1 MYASRVVTFYIF
13 KENYFCT
20 WHFIS
25 FRSSY
30 PYLTPVLLSQFLK
43 MLISKTAIQNDLL
56 MSIITVTM
64 SGNWS
69 VIILYFLLSF
79 CVCFLSLL
87 LLMVTLLPGKCISS
101 PQTSCFLWADLRDPA
116 PSPPKTRKSALFVCS
131 LLFVVVERSDGFQVR
146 SVIVVLLEPL

>member
-1 MYASRVVTFYIF
+1 MYLALYLLQKLLSIFNSCVTFSIF
-13 KENYFCT
+13 KN
-20 WHFIS
+20 
-25 FRSSY
+25 
-30 PYLTPVLLSQFLK
+30 VN
-43 MLISKTAIQNDLL
+43 IQN
-56 MSIITVTM
+56 SYTKW
-64 SGNWS
+64 SSNEYYNGNYVRKLKRYHFVFS
-69 VIILYFLLSF
+69 FVI
-79 CVCFLSLL
+79 CFLSLL